1 VSPIYSNFYIT
12 FKSNFNL
19 ILIQFI
25 DDLPQFSSNIMYLQR
40 NLQTF
45 LPSFVQLDDSEYQSD
60 RNDSSLND
68 E

>member
-1 VSPIYSNFYIT
+1 M

>member
-1 VSPIYSNFYIT
+1 MSPIYSNFYIA

-40 NLQTF
+40 NLQTS
-45 LPSFVQLDDSEYQSD
+45 LPSFAQLDDSEYQSD

-68 E
+68 K